1 MPKKLSTVLLIATL
15 ILVTLLSTTQTL
27 AFFVVPLSHP
37 RSRGQF
43 SVQAQDELPTQAI
56 PPTLPVELW
65 SQTATPG
72 PDGFIKHTILQDQ
85 FLWNIAELYGVSL
98 QEIYQLNNM
107 TEDSITFPGQVIII
121 KKVEEPTPEPTATP
135 IEIEETSTPTFDA
148 SILNLQD
155 SEPTLMPTPE
165 ASQDLLARIFT
176 NNSRYL
182 AFGIIG
188 LVLLGVVLLIVSSR
202 RIH

>member
-15 ILVTLLSTTQTL
+15 ILITLLSTTQAL
-27 AFFVVPLSHP
+27 AFFVMPLSHP
-37 RSRGQF
+37 MSRGQF
-43 SVQAQDELPTQAI
+43 SIQAQDELPTQAI

-155 SEPTLMPTPE
+155 LEPTLMPTPE